1 MNNKEILNFI
11 TDIPK
16 TETHLHIEGAL
27 PYSLLQQIDPEAY
40 SSDPESWAADF
51 KWSSFET
58 FEAHLLEHALK
69 WYSSAE
75 NYHQAAKIIFGNLQ
89 EKNVQYIETSFH
101 GAICEFCNIDGKEL
115 IAAILD
121 AVPEGMEV
129 KLFMGLLRNDYRE
142 SYAPIIH
149 DSLSWEQLT
158 GIDMHGG
165 EVLPIEDWAINHWEK
180 AKNNGKFLKAHA
192 GEFGGASNVAEAF
205 HKLGTR
211 RIQHGI
217 RAVEDSE
224 VVQLLLDENISLDIC
239 PISNVKLD
247 VVPTMADHPIREL
260 FDAGVRCTIST
271 DDPFSFG
278 NTIEEEYIALAEH
291 LDFTITE
298 LGELA
303 KNGFKNALIENDKK
317 QSHIDKIDELVKI
330 YES

>member
-75 NYHQAAKIIFGNLQ
+75 NYHQAAKIIFGNL
-89 EKNVQYIETSFH
+89 
-101 GAICEFCNIDGKEL
+101 
-115 IAAILD
+115 
-121 AVPEGMEV
+121 PEGMEV